1 MFVRVDTRACNAA
14 AVVTAMKKGEK
25 EMTMEKI
32 TAALKKTDEG
42 KTEER

>member
-1 MFVRVDTRACNAA
+1 
-14 AVVTAMKKGEK
+14 MKKDDEK

-42 KTEER
+42 SLGEM